1 MFWPLVLHL
10 DRDVPK
16 DLGDSLLSAYP
27 IGWNGHA
34 FLHQPFEWWQTNA
47 FWPNPD
53 SLAFS
58 DAFIGYSLDRSGT
71 TPPSSWPATSAS
83 ARKGKNHAMYS
94 AAQWVSTSSKPI
106 SRVA

>member
-71 TPPSSWPATSAS
+71 TPPSSWPATA
-83 ARKGKNHAMYS
+83 
-94 AAQWVSTSSKPI
+94 
-106 SRVA
+106 